1 VFSSLLILTRLNL
14 AKAGRSFLP
23 VYAATVRLD
32 ERSPEPDTMLAMIPT
47 TSSARRPN
55 DRAADALRPVRIETG
70 VLKFAEGSALIE
82 VGDTRVLTAASVEN
96 RVPPFLKESGRGWVT
111 AEYSMLPRATHTRAG
126 REVSQG
132 RPSGRTAEIQ
142 RLIGRSLRAVVDLS
156 AMPDRTITLDCDVLQ
171 ADGGTRTAAV
181 TGAYVA
187 LTLALGRLLLTGD
200 IPAWPL
206 TAQLAAVSVGL
217 VGGVPLL
224 DLEYV
229 EDQVAEVDMN
239 VVATADGSLVEIQG
253 TGEKR
258 SFRRE
263 EMDALVDLAFKG
275 IAELAAAQNAVIAT
289 TLAEV
294 AEVLSKGRRRQAPP
308 KSEKDLYGAP
318 SRRGG

>member
-1 VFSSLLILTRLNL
+1 
-14 AKAGRSFLP
+14 
-23 VYAATVRLD
+23 
-32 ERSPEPDTMLAMIPT
+32 MIT
-47 TSSARRPN
+47 TDPPRRP
-55 DRAADALRPVRIETG
+55 DGRAADALRRLRIETG

-82 VGDTRVLTAASVEN
+82 LGDTRVLVAASVDN
-96 RVPPFLKESGRGWVT
+96 RVPPFRKESGEGWLT
-111 AEYSMLPRATHTRAG
+111 AEYSMLPRATHTRNA

-142 RLIGRSLRAVVDLS
+142 RLIGRSLRAAVDLA
-156 AMPDRTITLDCDVLQ
+156 AMPERTLTLDCDVLQ

-187 LTLALGRLLLTGD
+187 AVLALGRLLLTRE
-200 IPAWPL
+200 ISAWPIRD
-206 TAQLAAVSVGL
+206 QVAAVSVG
-217 VGGVPLL
+217 VVRGVPLL

-239 VVATADGSLVEIQG
+239 VVATPAGSLIEIQG

-275 IAELAAAQNAVIAT
+275 IRELAEAQNAALAA

-294 AEVLSKGRRRQAPP
+294 QDVLSRGDRRRPAPP
-308 KSEKDLYGAP
+308 KPEKDLWGRP
-318 SRRGG
+318 